1 MSEKFEQIIAI
12 GELIHLGFKLLLD
25 VISIIKEFRNGKSEK
40 KLTNVYLIIRLEV
53 QYCML
58 LKITNE

>member
-1 MSEKFEQIIAI
+1 MPEKCEQIIAI
-12 GELIHLGFKLLLD
+12 GGLIHLGFKLLLD

-40 KLTNVYLIIRLEV
+40 KLTNVYFIILLDV

>member
-1 MSEKFEQIIAI
+1 MPEKFEQIIAI

-40 KLTNVYLIIRLEV
+40 KLTNVYFIILLDV